1 MSRRPFLCDKTAGRQ
16 RIHRMKRVSGTEG
29 YANEAPELFRHY
41 ESISAAELH
50 DAILH

>member
-1 MSRRPFLCDKTAGRQ
+1 
-16 RIHRMKRVSGTEG
+16 MKRVSGTEG